1 VERIRAVCL
10 DIDGTLLDDEAASRR
25 GLKALVG
32 NDAAFPVWRRTS
44 EEHYARFLAGE
55 VDFDVMRRERTRAF
69 FAAFGEELSGT
80 EATEREQRRMAAV
93 RRSWQL
99 FNDTPACLD
108 WLRSRGLRLAVIT
121 NAPGVHQRHKL
132 ASVGLAHLFDSI
144 VISEELGVPKPDAR
158 IFQAACAKL
167 DVRPEEVV
175 HVGDR
180 LDLDAVAAMRAGMHG
195 VWLNRR
201 GEDDAPPHGIA
212 TITGLG
218 ELPGL
223 IEPDAGK
230 PAGRSWVPTARTPS
244 RYEFTG

>member
-1 VERIRAVCL
+1 VCL

-32 NDAAFPVWRRTS
+32 NDAAFPVWRRTT
-44 EEHYARFLAGE
+44 EAHYARFLAGE
-55 VDFDVMRRERTRAF
+55 VDFDVMCRQRTRAF
-69 FAAFGEELSGT
+69 FAAFGEELSDT
-80 EATEREQRRMAAV
+80 ETAEREQRRMTAV
-93 RRSWQL
+93 QRSWRL
-99 FNDTPACLD
+99 FDDTPACLE
-108 WLRSRGLRLAVIT
+108 WLSSRGLRLAVIT
-121 NAPGVHQRHKL
+121 NAPGAHQRQKL

-158 IFQAACAKL
+158 IFQAACVKL
-167 DVRPEEVV
+167 GVRPEEVV

-201 GEDDAPPHGIA
+201 GEDEAPPRGIA
-212 TITGLG
+212 TINGLG
-218 ELPGL
+218 ELPDL
-223 IEPDAGK
+223 LASDAPK
-230 PAGRSWVPTARTPS
+230 PAGHRWVPTARTPS